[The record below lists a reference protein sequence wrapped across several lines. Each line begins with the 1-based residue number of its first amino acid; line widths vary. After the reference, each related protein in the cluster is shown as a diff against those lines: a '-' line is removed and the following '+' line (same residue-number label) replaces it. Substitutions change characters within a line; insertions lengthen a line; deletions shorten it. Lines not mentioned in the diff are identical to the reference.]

1 MPSRASQPPSKRS
14 HFDSVTIMVLAPASV
29 VSILISPGVASP
41 VVPPMV
47 QPSAASTAAFVG
59 IVAAV
64 VVAMVV
70 GTQAAG
76 PRLREAPSYTA
87 RWARGTAL
95 GLLAW
100 LGFTAALPASGV
112 LEAPGTPPRVMFFF
126 VISNLA
132 AVIFAFSR
140 AGTRLVEGLPVA
152 ALVGFH
158 AFRLPLELVL
168 HQWYAEGV
176 VPVQMTY
183 AGRNLDIV
191 TGILGVVIGLQLWRR
206 GPSRALVGLFNLVGF
221 ALLVN
226 VATIAVL
233 SSPVPFRV
241 FTNDPTLLLAYHA
254 PYAWIVPMC
263 VAPALAGHLLLFRWL
278 WRNR

>member
-1 MPSRASQPPSKRS
+1 
-14 HFDSVTIMVLAPASV
+14 MVLAPV
-29 VSILISPGVASP
+29 VAPLMI
-41 VVPPMV
+41 PPMV

-64 VVAMVV
+64 AVAMVV
-70 GTQAAG
+70 GTRAAG

-95 GLLAW
+95 VLLVW
-100 LGFTAALPASGV
+100 LAVTAAVPASGV
-112 LEAPGTPPRVMFFF
+112 LEAPGAPPRVMFFF
-126 VISNLA
+126 AISNLA
-132 AVIFAFSR
+132 AVVFAFSR

-183 AGRNLDIV
+183 ASRNLDIV
-191 TGILGVVIGLQLWRR
+191 TGILGVVLALQLWRR
-206 GPSRALVGLFNLVGF
+206 GPSRALVGVFNLVGF

-233 SSPVPFRV
+233 SSPVPFRA
-241 FTNDPTLLLAYHA
+241 FHSGPTLLLAYHA

>member
-1 MPSRASQPPSKRS
+1 M
-14 HFDSVTIMVLAPASV
+14 LAPV
-29 VSILISPGVASP
+29 VAAVI
-41 VVPPMV
+41 PPMV
-47 QPSAASTAAFVG
+47 PPSTTSTAAFVG

-64 VVAMVV
+64 VVMLVV

-76 PRLREAPSYTA
+76 PRLRETPAYTT
-87 RWARGTAL
+87 RWTRGTAL
-95 GLLAW
+95 ALLLW
-100 LGFTAALPASGV
+100 LAVTAAIPASGV

-126 VISNLA
+126 VVSNLA

-140 AGTRLVEGLPVA
+140 AGTRLAVGLPVA

-191 TGILGVVIGLQLWRR
+191 TGILGVVIGLVSWRR
-206 GPSRALVGLFNLVGF
+206 GPSRPLVWIFALVGF

-226 VATIAVL
+226 VATVAVL
-233 SSPVPFRV
+233 SSPVPFRA
-241 FTNDPTLLLAYHA
+241 FTNEPTLLLAYHA
-254 PYAWIVPMC
+254 PYAWIVPVC
-263 VAPALAGHLLLFRWL
+263 VAPALAGHLVLFRWL
-278 WRNR
+278 WRTR